1 MKRIL
6 MVSVFAMLVVA
17 FLMSSQVAFAKPYR
31 IALSMSYIGNDW
43 QGVTRNILLA
53 VAKLHYPDKVDVD
66 VFVAGPSV
74 PNQIRQLKQMIAKK
88 YDAIIMYP
96 ISPTALNKTIEQ
108 ACDAGIVC
116 MAYDSEVTHPCAYN
130 LTFDQYDVGRRTA
143 QWLADELKGKGKI
156 VLVTGVPG
164 TTVDTLRTKG
174 AKDVFAKYPDIE
186 IIAEFPG
193 MWAQGPAEEGMAK
206 VLAAHPQVDG
216 VWSQCGGVGIP
227 KAFTDA
233 GRPLV
238 PIVAEAAN
246 GWRLN
251 LMNPDMLAKG
261 LRGVSY
267 GSPLYQG
274 AAALAYVVQIL
285 DGEKDIPKK
294 IMIDYDYV
302 EMKDLRLCQTGDT
315 AELEAGCNVFPA
327 DIVSPGFFADWYH
340 PKWAKGVDLQMALT
354 GMVPEK

>member
-1 MKRIL
+1 MKRYL
-6 MVSVFAMLVVA
+6 MIVVFVLVMAGLLIPAPNAM
-17 FLMSSQVAFAKPYR
+17 SKYR

-53 VAKLHYPDKVDVD
+53 GAKLHYADKCSVD

-108 ACDAGIVC
+108 ACKAGIVC

-156 VLVTGVPG
+156 ALVTGVPG

-186 IIAEFPG
+186 IIAEFAG

-227 KAFTDA
+227 KAFLDA

-238 PIVAEAAN
+238 PISAEAAN

-274 AAALAYVVQIL
+274 AAALAHVIRIL

-302 EMKDLRLCQTGDT
+302 EMKDLRLCKTGDAT
-315 AELEAGCNVFPA
+315 ELEGGCNVFPA
-327 DIVSPGFFADWYH
+327 DIVSPGFFADWYS
-340 PKWAKGVDLQMALT
+340 PKWTKGVDLQMALT
-354 GMVPEK
+354 GMVPKK